1 MARYKPSAKNIY
13 PVADNKAA
21 NAALGEIA
29 ELKRK
34 IATLEAAMNE
44 EIDRVKAAAEEKVAP
59 LAVRLNAM
67 ENGLMVYAENNYD
80 ELFTTAK
87 TKEYDFGR
95 LGYRLSSEIKAMPK
109 MTLAQVLGKVKEF
122 GFDAAVR
129 IKESLN
135 KDEMRMWPEE
145 RLELV
150 GARRVEK
157 NTFWY
162 EIKEEEIHNN

>member
-1 MARYKPSAKNIY
+1 MARIKPKAKNIY
-13 PVADNKAA
+13 PVSDNKAA
-21 NAALGEIA
+21 NAVLGEIA

-34 IATLEAAMNE
+34 IAAHESAMNDD
-44 EIDRVKAAAEEKVAP
+44 IDRVKAETEEKVAP
-59 LAVRLNAM
+59 LAVRLAAM
-67 ENGLMVYAENNYD
+67 ENGLMLYAENNYD
-80 ELFTTAK
+80 TLFESGK
-87 TKEYDFGR
+87 TKNYDFGR

-109 MTLAQVLGKVKEF
+109 KTLAQVLGKVKEL
-122 GFDAAVR
+122 GFNEAIR

-135 KDEMRMWPEE
+135 KDEMHKWPTE

-162 EIKEEEIHNN
+162 EIKEEEIH